1 MGVVGVGGVGR
12 MHLFIYKI
20 KKYFYYKL
28 KIPTP
33 NKKLMT
39 QQIP

>member
-12 MHLFIYKI
+12 LHLFIYKI
-20 KKYFYYKL
+20 KKIFYYKL

-33 NKKLMT
+33 PTPNKKLMT
-39 QQIP
+39 